1 MKVLVDMNLSPM
13 WVGFLAAR
21 GIDAVHWMDVGDT
34 RAADEVLMGWAKER
48 GAVVLTH
55 DLDFSALVATT
66 GASGPS
72 VVQVRAQNV
81 LPDAIGEDVFSVLR
95 EHSDVL
101 AEGAIVTVDEVAS
114 RVRILP
120 VRR

>member
-1 MKVLVDMNLSPM
+1 VKVLVDMNLSPI
-13 WVGFLAAR
+13 WVGFLTDR
-21 GIDAVHWMDVGDT
+21 GIEAVHWMDVGDA
-34 RAADEVLMGWAKER
+34 RAPDETLMRWARQR
-48 GAVVLTH
+48 GAVGLTH

-81 LPDAIGEDVFSVLR
+81 LPDAIGEDIVSVLR
-95 EHSDVL
+95 EHSDAL

-120 VRR
+120 VRK

>member
-1 MKVLVDMNLSPM
+1 MNLSPM

-21 GIDAVHWMDVGDT
+21 GIDAVHWVDVGDA

-48 GAVVLTH
+48 GAVVLTR

-66 GASGPS
+66 GVSGPS

-101 AEGAIVTVDEVAS
+101 AEGAIVTVDEMAS

-120 VRR
+120 IRK

>member
-1 MKVLVDMNLSPM
+1 MDMNLSPV
-13 WVGFLAAR
+13 WVGFLTDR
-21 GIDAVHWMDVGDT
+21 GIEAVHWMDLGDV
-34 RAADEVLMGWAKER
+34 RAADETLMAWARER

-81 LPDAIGEDVFSVLR
+81 LPDAIGEDIVSVLR
-95 EHSDVL
+95 EHTEVL
-101 AEGAIVTVDEVAS
+101 ADGAIVTVDEVAS

-120 VRR
+120 VRN